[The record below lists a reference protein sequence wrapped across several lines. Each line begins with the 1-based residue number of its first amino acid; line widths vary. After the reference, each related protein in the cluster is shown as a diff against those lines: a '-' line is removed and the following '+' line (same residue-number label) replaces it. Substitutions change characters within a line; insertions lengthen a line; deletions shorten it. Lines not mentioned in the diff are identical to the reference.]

1 MSVLTNNNSS
11 SIQSAMKLIEQKK
24 PTNTSNSIVVSIQQT
39 KNSSKSPRL
48 DEKIDLIKKK
58 VEDARKSNNDLKNLS
73 STKSPKIIKNPSSSN
88 SNGLNPFK
96 KHSTST
102 NSPKNM
108 LLNFKKEIIL
118 NNKELVKDEKINTK
132 NNPSISSQ
140 RQKDEQSAKK
150 LLSLNLNK
158 NNIIQSTTNEKQILD
173 LSKSLENILE
183 TSNCSVKSTL
193 RESNYYKKEAEK
205 LSKYIKNCI
214 TFLIQIIKRITNI
227 LHPT

>member
-1 MSVLTNNNSS
+1 
-11 SIQSAMKLIEQKK
+11 
-24 PTNTSNSIVVSIQQT
+24 
-39 KNSSKSPRL
+39 
-48 DEKIDLIKKK
+48 
-58 VEDARKSNNDLKNLS
+58 
-73 STKSPKIIKNPSSSN
+73 
-88 SNGLNPFK
+88 
-96 KHSTST
+96 
-102 NSPKNM
+102 M